1 MTGERE
7 HPGSTDVDETGDEE
21 VAAGDTPGPFT
32 HGVASFDP
40 TSDSAILWTRVRPG
54 GPRRVHWS
62 VAPATDL
69 APSAT
74 GEVEV
79 PADSDG
85 CVAVT
90 VDGLLPATNY
100 RYWFEAEGAR
110 SPVGHTKTLP
120 AEGTGRFR
128 MAVVC
133 CADWSQGYFGVYR
146 AVAEADVDLV
156 LHVGDYIYETEGRGK
171 ARVAEPDKTV
181 SSVDD
186 YRIRFAQTRSD
197 ADLQAL
203 HLRHPMVAIWDDHD
217 IADNA
222 WRHGAKAHDDAE
234 HGPWEERLMAAARA
248 WYEYLPY
255 RRRDPDD
262 PLVLWRSLTVGDLA
276 EVVVLD
282 TRIAGRDEHAD
293 QKGSSPLDDPKRTIL
308 GEPQATWADE
318 RIRDTTRPW
327 CFVISAV
334 VVNRMELPVPVDAT
348 LAERT
353 PSGYALIDGKAICTD
368 EWDGYPAARDRLVE
382 AMADRGRGTVLL
394 SGDVHSAWAF
404 EGPCSPDGEPVAV
417 EFTAPCVTSTPM
429 ARQLPKGWRRLAA
442 GLADKLPEARWFELE
457 RHGFVILDVEADHLR
472 ADWFSIDIEDPIAQP
487 DPASSWRH
495 DLATPGKLTSL
506 DEGPLRPDAP
516 SDEVAVPVPA
526 RPPGVG
532 APARRRRR
540 RRVALVAAGVAA
552 GLAAGL
558 GLRERRTHR

>member
-1 MTGERE
+1 M
-7 HPGSTDVDETGDEE
+7 
-21 VAAGDTPGPFT
+21 
-32 HGVASFDP
+32 ASFDP
-40 TSDSAILWTRVRPG
+40 TADSAILWTRVRPG

-79 PADSDG
+79 PADADG

-100 RYWFEAEGAR
+100 RYWFEAEGHR
-110 SPVGHTKTLP
+110 SPVGRTSTLP
-120 AEGTGRFR
+120 ADGTGRFR

-133 CADWSQGYFGVYR
+133 CADWSQGYFGAYR

-171 ARVAEPDKTV
+171 ARATEPDKTV

-186 YRIRFAQTRSD
+186 YRARFAQTRSD

-234 HGPWEERLMAAARA
+234 HGPWEERLLAAATA
-248 WYEYLPY
+248 WREYLPY
-255 RRRDPDD
+255 RSRAPED
-262 PLVLWRSLTVGDLA
+262 PLVLWRSLAD
-276 EVVVLD
+276 
-282 TRIAGRDEHAD
+282 RRPGRGGGARHPHRRARRARR
-293 QKGSSPLDDPKRTIL
+293 PRRLPRLDDPKRTIL
-308 GEPQATWADE
+308 GEPQETWADE

-327 CFVISAV
+327 CFVISRSWSTAWSCRSRARPRSPTAPPAATRV
-334 VVNRMELPVPVDAT
+334 V
-348 LAERT
+348 
-353 PSGYALIDGKAICTD
+353 DGKAICTD

-382 AMADRGRGTVLL
+382 AMAGRGRGTVLL

-404 EGPCSPDGEPVAV
+404 EGPCAPDGGPVAV

-442 GLADKLPEARWFELE
+442 GIADKLPEARWFELE
-457 RHGFVILDVEADHLR
+457 RHGFVILDVEADHVR
-472 ADWFSIDIEDPIAQP
+472 ADWFSIDIEDPAALP
-487 DPASSWRH
+487 DPAASWRH
-495 DLATPGKLTSL
+495 DLATPGRLTSL
-506 DEGPLRPDAP
+506 DDGPLRPEAP
-516 SDEVAVPVPA
+516 ADEVAVPIPA

-532 APARRRRR
+532 KPARRRRR

-552 GLAAGL
+552 GVLAGRGL
-558 GLRERRTHR
+558 QQRRARR